1 MKHFLSIAD
10 LRTKDIISLLSRAKY
25 MKNMV
30 KSNSEINILKNKVM
44 STIFYEPSTRTMCS
58 FQTAM
63 LRLGGNYININI
75 ENSSVQKGETLE
87 DTIKTLSCYS
97 DVIIIRHPMKL
108 SILEAA
114 AVSSKPII
122 NAGDGI
128 YEHPTQALLDLF
140 TIKSELGDIGYPK
153 DANKMMTITM
163 LGDLKNGRTT
173 HSLAKLLVHFSGIR
187 IIYISPN
194 GLSMPNEI
202 YKYVDSYGIK
212 QETDILLENA
222 IEETDILY
230 VTRIQKER
238 FENIDEYE
246 KVLGCYCVNAKL
258 LEKAKK
264 KMIIMHPLP
273 RLNEL
278 STDIDNDPRAA
289 YFRQM
294 ENGVY
299 MSMAILEWILT

>member
-153 DANKMMTITM
+153 DANKMMTM
-163 LGDLKNGRTT
+163 
-173 HSLAKLLVHFSGIR
+173 
-187 IIYISPN
+187 
-194 GLSMPNEI
+194 
-202 YKYVDSYGIK
+202 
-212 QETDILLENA
+212 QEP
-222 IEETDILY
+222 
-230 VTRIQKER
+230 K
-238 FENIDEYE
+238 
-246 KVLGCYCVNAKL
+246 
-258 LEKAKK
+258 
-264 KMIIMHPLP
+264 
-273 RLNEL
+273 
-278 STDIDNDPRAA
+278 
-289 YFRQM
+289 
-294 ENGVY
+294 
-299 MSMAILEWILT
+299 